1 VIVFSG
7 LDASFSLNFSTSK
20 GFLMFFRSLFNFVFA
35 ALILFLVWG
44 AGAGQVNAQPA
55 SDLLPVPSPAPIQNG
70 GSTTE
75 GQPAVVSE
83 APADDA
89 LLKKNEADA
98 AVAAGAV
105 PQEVVEIPPTQDVL
119 TPVPVG
125 AAAEGAVV
133 NGAVPD
139 QVTGEMEVPVV
150 PAIPPAKIDE
160 NTLFFD
166 SESLV
171 PEGEMKTGVPREVN
185 PSVEPGSKL
194 IVVTKDSGANSMQ
207 ARLVSAQRAMILGR
221 YDSALRI
228 FEEMYA
234 KNKKD
239 PNVLLGRAI
248 AMQKIGNTDSAIQA
262 YQELLDVKP
271 GNVDA
276 ELNMLGLMG
285 KQYPAVALQRL
296 MSLRDKNPD
305 NPGVL
310 AQIAVAQ
317 GRLGQYPEAMQ
328 SLGMAAAID
337 KNNASHLFNMA
348 VIADRMGDKSKAI
361 QYYQD
366 ALETDTIYGGGE
378 SIPRE
383 AVYERLAQIR

>member
-1 VIVFSG
+1 MFLPTPFKLVFIT
-7 LDASFSLNFSTSK
+7 LFSF
-20 GFLMFFRSLFNFVFA
+20 LFCGV
-35 ALILFLVWG
+35 G
-44 AGAGQVNAQPA
+44 AMHVNAQPA
-55 SDLLPVPSPAPIQNG
+55 SDLLPVPSTAPIQSGAVAVEPASSNVTEA
-70 GSTTE
+70 TT
-75 GQPAVVSE
+75 
-83 APADDA
+83 DDA
-89 LLKKNEADA
+89 LLKKIEADA
-98 AVAAGAV
+98 AAAAIEA
-105 PQEVVEIPPTQDVL
+105 PQEVIQTTPAEDVL
-119 TPVPVG
+119 SPVPVESSQDSG
-125 AAAEGAVV
+125 VV
-133 NGAVPD
+133 NGAIPV
-139 QVTGEMEVPVV
+139 QVTQDVPIV
-150 PAIPPAKIDE
+150 PALPPAKIDE

-166 SESLV
+166 SEALA
-171 PEGEMKTGVPREVN
+171 PQGEMKTGVPREVN

-194 IVVTKDSGANSMQ
+194 IIVTKDTGANSIQ

-228 FEEMYA
+228 YEEMYA

-248 AMQKIGNTDSAIQA
+248 AMQKIGSTDSAIQA
-262 YQELLDVKP
+262 YQELLDIKP

-285 KQYPAVALQRL
+285 EQYPAVALQRL
-296 MSLRDKNPD
+296 MALRDNHPD

-317 GRLGQYPEAMQ
+317 GRLGQYPEALQ
-328 SLGMAAAID
+328 SLGMASAID

-348 VIADRMGDKSKAI
+348 VIADRMGNKSKAI
-361 QYYQD
+361 QYYQS
-366 ALETDTIYGGGE
+366 ALETDTIHGGGE